1 MTDMEVKFEDYSVQ
15 VDSAME
21 SAISRFLTEAS
32 AELAS
37 QAARNTRVSTG
48 DTKGAWDYEV
58 NEAEKAATIGNPLQ
72 NAIWEE
78 FGTGEYAVNGDGRK
92 GGWYIHESK
101 LDAKAK
107 SKMKKVIGKGGE
119 VFYYTKGKLPTH
131 ALQRAF
137 DSKKEAIKKHGAE
150 VLHAEFG
157 DD

>member
-1 MTDMEVKFEDYSVQ
+1 MANIEVNFEDYSVQ
-15 VDSAME
+15 VNATME
-21 SAISRFLTEAS
+21 SAIGKFLTEAS
-32 AELAS
+32 VELAS

-58 NEAEKAATIGNPLQ
+58 DDVEKVAIIGNPLQ

-78 FGTGEYAVNGDGRK
+78 FGTGEYAANGDGRK

-119 VFYYTKGKLPTH
+119 VFYYTKGKHPTH

-137 DSKKEAIKKHGAE
+137 DSKKEVIKKHGAE
-150 VLHAEFG
+150 VLRIEFG